1 MSQFIR
7 ALAGAEGDVVVVIS
21 NSTEVVKEAQ
31 RIHQTSAVVTAALGR
46 VLTATQLMVTFLK
59 NDKASVS
66 LQIHGS
72 GPLKK
77 IYAYADLK
85 GHLKG
90 YVSDTTIENR
100 VKPNGKLDVSGVVG
114 KHGQI
119 MVSRDS
125 GFGIPFLG
133 QADLIS
139 GEIAEDLAHYY
150 AYSEQQPSVI
160 SLGVLVGPDDV
171 PMASGGL
178 MIQTLP
184 DCSEASIVALEGRL
198 EFLRPMSDMIH
209 QGLSLEEILA
219 EVLGDMPYHII
230 AEGSFNYQCDCN
242 RDKIEGAMITLGA
255 DELTKILHEDGKME
269 LSCHFCGRQFHYHAK
284 DIKHLIKHMKT
295 VQTRQGLEDEEQG
308 GEGQET

>member
-1 MSQFIR
+1 MGQYIR

-21 NSTEVVKEAQ
+21 NSTDAVKEVQ
-31 RIHQTSAVVTAALGR
+31 RIHKTSPVVTAALGR

-100 VKPNGKLDVSGVVG
+100 IKPNGKLDVSGVVG

-133 QADLIS
+133 QADLVS

-150 AYSEQQPSVI
+150 AYSEQQPSVV

-198 EFLRPMSDMIH
+198 EYLRPMSDMIH
-209 QGLSLEEILA
+209 QGLSLEEMLA
-219 EVLGDMPYHII
+219 EILGDMPYHVLSK
-230 AEGSFNYQCDCN
+230 ESFAYHCDCN
-242 RDKIEGAMITLGA
+242 RDKIEGAIITLGSS
-255 DELTKILHEDGKME
+255 ELNKILHEDGKME
-269 LSCHFCGRQFHYHAK
+269 LSCHFCGRLFHYSTK
-284 DIKHLIKHMKT
+284 DLHHLIRRLKD
-295 VQTRQGLEDEEQG
+295 DEAQNRE
-308 GEGQET
+308 ES